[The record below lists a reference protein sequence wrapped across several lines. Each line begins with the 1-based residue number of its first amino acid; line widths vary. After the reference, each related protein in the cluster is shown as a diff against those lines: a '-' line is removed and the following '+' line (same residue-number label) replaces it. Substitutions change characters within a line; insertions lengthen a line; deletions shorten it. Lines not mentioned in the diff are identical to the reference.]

1 MVRVVTLRFVD
12 GPDIEPVPPGG
23 GDGCALINPNCLI
36 DTAVGNAGEKF
47 VGYVV
52 ETAVDGVT
60 GLLDVLG
67 TAWFSWPSPNI
78 FDEQS
83 GLSPAVSLISQS
95 LAPYVLVI
103 AALSFLFALGKM
115 MWTLRAS
122 EAKSIL
128 RLLIIL
134 AAVTGV
140 SAITVQTLLAAG
152 DAFSPW
158 IISQAAGEP
167 FTATTFQK
175 RLLVQT
181 IATGNLSAFLIVVLL
196 LSVLMMLGTLAQV
209 AFMIVR
215 APLII
220 TMLIFLPVAAAS
232 TATDEGMARFRKMI
246 AYLLAAVLYKPVA
259 AIIYATGIALVRTS
273 DEGSAQDQLL
283 SMIYAFIIIVFAA
296 VALPALIKFFMP
308 IAAIGSSSA
317 FSGGAAAAATG
328 AVVMGGAMLASGAA
342 GGAAGAAGGKASGA
356 AMPPPTGAPMGA
368 LGSGSGSPGGALPP
382 GPSSNGGG
390 SGGGS
395 SSSGGGSS
403 SSGGGAGQL
412 VPSSGSGSRSGTG
425 SSGGSSNGSS
435 GSSSGGSR
443 GSSTGGGASTDP
455 GSGGS
460 DSGSAGAA
468 GGGASVEAD
477 GSSGSSGLSGSMG
490 SGATPPGGGGQSST
504 AGVSSGGGFGS
515 SGRSSSGVQGHAVGS
530 AGGGGGAG
538 GGSSSASSGGS
549 SPGGAGGAGSGG
561 GQSPFPV
568 AGVRARA
575 SAARAADGGT
585 SPVPSGVRRS
595 APRGARQVSEGLV
608 RAGAMAGAGAGIN
621 DEAPDGAAHVG
632 ERN

>member
-1 MVRVVTLRFVD
+1 MLRFAD
-12 GPDIEPVPPGG
+12 GPDLSDQFADNTEDGG
-23 GDGCALINPNCLI
+23 GCAGLDLKCQIGEQ
-36 DTAVGNAGEKF
+36 VGNAGEKF
-47 VGYVV
+47 VAYIV

-140 SAITVQTLLAAG
+140 AAIAVQTLLAAG

-196 LSVLMMLGTLAQV
+196 LSVLMMLGALAQV

-283 SMIYAFIIIVFAA
+283 SMIYAFIIILFAA
-296 VALPALIKFFMP
+296 LALPALVKFFMP
-308 IAAIGSSSA
+308 IAAIGSSNA

-342 GGAAGAAGGKASGA
+342 GGAAGAAGGKAAGA
-356 AMPPPTGAPMGA
+356 AMPPPTGAPLAA
-368 LGSGSGSPGGALPP
+368 LGSGSGSGSPGGAPPP
-382 GPSSNGGG
+382 GPSSDSGGG
-390 SGGGS
+390 GGGGGS
-395 SSSGGGSS
+395 SSSGGAS
-403 SSGGGAGQL
+403 GGAGQL
-412 VPSSGSGSRSGTG
+412 VPSSGSGSRSGG
-425 SSGGSSNGSS
+425 GSS

-455 GSGGS
+455 GAGGS
-460 DSGSAGAA
+460 DAGSAGAA
-468 GGGASVEAD
+468 GGGAAVDAD
-477 GSSGSSGLSGSMG
+477 GSSGSTG
-490 SGATPPGGGGQSST
+490 SGVTPSGGGGQSSA
-504 AGVSSGGGFGS
+504 AGVSSGGSES
-515 SGRSSSGVQGHAVGS
+515 SGRSSSGGRGR
-530 AGGGGGAG
+530 GGGGSAG
-538 GGSSSASSGGS
+538 GGSSSASSGAAT
-549 SPGGAGGAGSGG
+549 PGAAGGAGSGG
-561 GQSPFPV
+561 DQSPFPV
-568 AGVRARA
+568 AGARARA
-575 SAARAADGGT
+575 SAARAANDGAR
-585 SPVPSGVRRS
+585 PVPPGVRRNAS
-595 APRGARQVSEGLV
+595 RGARHVPEGLV
-608 RAGAMAGAGAGIN
+608 RAGAMAGAGAGLN
-621 DEAPDGAAHVG
+621 DEQPDGAAHVG

>member
-1 MVRVVTLRFVD
+1 MKLPLAD
-12 GPDIEPVPPGG
+12 GPDLPDQFADNAGDGG
-23 GDGCALINPNCLI
+23 GCAGLDLKCQIGEQ
-36 DTAVGNAGEKF
+36 VGNAGEKF
-47 VGYVV
+47 VGYIV

-140 SAITVQTLLAAG
+140 AAIAVQTLLAAG

-283 SMIYAFIIIVFAA
+283 SMIYAFIIILFAA
-296 VALPALIKFFMP
+296 LALPALVKFFMP
-308 IAAIGSSSA
+308 IAAIGSSNA

-342 GGAAGAAGGKASGA
+342 GGAAGAAGGKAAGA
-356 AMPPPTGAPMGA
+356 AMPPPTGPPLAA
-368 LGSGSGSPGGALPP
+368 LGPGSGSPGGALPP
-382 GPSSNGGG
+382 GPSSGGG
-390 SGGGS
+390 GGGS

-403 SSGGGAGQL
+403 SSGGARRGDGQL
-412 VPSSGSGSRSGTG
+412 VPSSSSGSRSGG
-425 SSGGSSNGSS
+425 ESSGGSS

-443 GSSTGGGASTDP
+443 GSTTGGGASTEP
-455 GSGGS
+455 GGGGS
-460 DSGSAGAA
+460 DAGSAGSA
-468 GGGASVEAD
+468 GGGASVDAD
-477 GSSGSSGLSGSMG
+477 GSSGSTGP
-490 SGATPPGGGGQSST
+490 GATPSSGGGQSSA
-504 AGVSSGGGFGS
+504 AGVSSDGSGS
-515 SGRSSSGVQGHAVGS
+515 SGRSSSGGGS
-530 AGGGGGAG
+530 QAGGGSTA
-538 GGSSSASSGGS
+538 GGSSSASSGAPT
-549 SPGGAGGAGSGG
+549 PGEAGGAGSGG
-561 GQSPFPV
+561 VQSPFPV
-568 AGVRARA
+568 AGARARA
-575 SAARAADGGT
+575 SATRAANGGT
-585 SPVPSGVRRS
+585 RPVPPGVRRNS
-595 APRGARQVSEGLV
+595 PRGARHVPEGLV

-621 DEAPDGAAHVG
+621 DEQPDGAAHVG